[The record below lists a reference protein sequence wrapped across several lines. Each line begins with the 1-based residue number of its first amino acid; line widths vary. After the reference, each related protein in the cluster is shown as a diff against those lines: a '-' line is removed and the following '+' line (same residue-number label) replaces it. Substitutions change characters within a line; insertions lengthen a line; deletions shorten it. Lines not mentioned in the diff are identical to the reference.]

1 MLLVNIKEAIQATRA
16 NLLRTILTMLIIA
29 FGIMALVGILTAIDG
44 IKYAMTD
51 KFSLMGANTFKIM
64 NQSSKIRIGGKK
76 RPRTSDKKN
85 PEITQQNIQ
94 DFMQNYTFPAT
105 ISISSANMQVGQVK
119 YQNRKTNPNI
129 SIKGGDEGFLVVEGY
144 SIAQGRNFNAFE
156 VKEGLSVVIIG
167 EQVRKELFPY
177 QSALQKQVTI
187 NGKHFTVI
195 GVFEE
200 KGSALGFGGDKIVVM
215 PYLTLDKNFASFTG
229 NKNYQ
234 INITV
239 KENTLLEPAIEE
251 ARAVMRKV
259 RGLNT
264 NQEDNFGFIKSDALS
279 TLLMEELAIV
289 KIAATFIGLITLTG
303 AAVGLMNIM
312 LVSVTERTREIGIR
326 KSLGATKKNILS
338 QFLTEAVVIC
348 QLGGILGIILGI
360 LIGNL
365 VSIAIG
371 SQFIIPWLWIGV
383 ALTLCFLVGL
393 GSGIYPAWKASNLDP
408 IEALR
413 YE

>member
-1 MLLVNIKEAIQATRA
+1 MLWINIKEAIQATST

-44 IKYAMTD
+44 INYAMRD

-76 RPRTSDKKN
+76 RPRQSEKKN
-85 PEITQQNIQ
+85 PEISPKNIQ
-94 DFMQNYTFPAT
+94 DFIENYTFPAT
-105 ISISSANMQVGQVK
+105 ISISSANMQIGQIK
-119 YQNRKTNPNI
+119 YENRKTNPNI
-129 SIKGGDEGFLVVEGY
+129 SIKGGDEGFIVVEGY
-144 SIAQGRNFNAFE
+144 NIAQGRNFNPFE
-156 VKEGLSVVIIG
+156 VKEGLSVAIIG
-167 EQVRKELFPY
+167 EQVHKELFPY
-177 QSALQKQVTI
+177 QNPLQKQITI

-200 KGSALGFGGDKIVVM
+200 KGSALGFGGDKVVVM
-215 PYLTLDKNFASFTG
+215 PYLTLDKNFANLTG

-239 KENTLLEPAIEE
+239 KDNALLEPAIEE
-251 ARAVMRKV
+251 ARAVMRKI

-264 NQEDNFGFIKSDALS
+264 QQEDNFGFVKSDALS
-279 TLLMEELAIV
+279 TLLMEQLAIV
-289 KIAATFIGLITLTG
+289 RIAATFIGLITLTG

-338 QFLTEAVVIC
+338 QFLTEAIVIC

-365 VSIAIG
+365 VSFAIG
-371 SQFIIPWLWIGV
+371 SAFIIPWVWIGV
-383 ALTLCFLVGL
+383 AVTLCLLVGL
-393 GSGIYPAWKASNLDP
+393 ISGIYPAWKAANLDP

>member
-1 MLLVNIKEAIQATRA
+1 MLWVNIKEAIQATRA

-76 RPRTSDKKN
+76 RPRSSEKKN
-85 PEITQQNIQ
+85 PEITQKNIQ
-94 DFMQNYTFPAT
+94 DFIQNYTFPAT

-119 YQNRKTNPNI
+119 YENRKTNPNI

-144 SIAQGRNFNAFE
+144 SIAQGRNFNLFE
-156 VKEGLSVVIIG
+156 VKEGLPVVIIG

-177 QSALQKQVTI
+177 QNPLQKQVTI

-215 PYLTLDKNFASFTG
+215 PYLTLDKNFANLTG

-234 INITV
+234 INVTV
-239 KENTLLEPAIEE
+239 KENTLLDPAIEE

-259 RGLNT
+259 RGLNVQ
-264 NQEDNFGFIKSDALS
+264 QEDNFGFIKSDALS
-279 TLLMEELAIV
+279 TLLMDELAIV
-289 KIAATFIGLITLTG
+289 RIAATFIGLITLTG

-348 QLGGILGIILGI
+348 QLGGLLGIILGI

-365 VSIAIG
+365 VSVAIG
-371 SQFIIPWLWIGV
+371 TAFIIPWLWIGV
-383 ALTLCFLVGL
+383 AVTLCLIVGL
-393 GSGIYPAWKASNLDP
+393 VSGIYPAWKAANLDP

>member
-1 MLLVNIKEAIQATRA
+1 MLWINIKEAIQATRV
-16 NLLRTILTMLIIA
+16 NLLRTVLTILIIA

-76 RPRTSDKKN
+76 RPRTSEKKN
-85 PEITQQNIQ
+85 PEITHQNIQ
-94 DFMQNYTFPAT
+94 DFIQNYTFPAT
-105 ISISSANMQVGQVK
+105 ISISSANVQVGQVK
-119 YQNRKTNPNI
+119 YENRKTNPNI

-144 SIAQGRNFNAFE
+144 SIAQGRNFNPFE
-156 VKEGLSVVIIG
+156 VKEGLPVVIIG

-177 QSALQKQVTI
+177 QNPLQKQITI

-200 KGSALGFGGDKIVVM
+200 KGSALGFGGDKIVAM
-215 PYLTLDKNFASFTG
+215 PYLALDKNFASLTG
-229 NKNYQ
+229 NKNYH

-239 KENTLLEPAIEE
+239 KENTLLDPAIEE

-259 RGLNT
+259 RGLSVQ
-264 NQEDNFGFIKSDALS
+264 QEDNFGFIKSDALS
-279 TLLMEELAIV
+279 TLLMDELAIV
-289 KIAATFIGLITLTG
+289 RIAATFIGLITLTG

-326 KSLGATKKNILS
+326 KSLGATKRNILS

-371 SQFIIPWLWIGV
+371 SAFIIPWLWIGV
-383 ALTLCFLVGL
+383 AVTLCLIVGL
-393 GSGIYPAWKASNLDP
+393 ASGIYPAWKAANLDP

>member
-1 MLLVNIKEAIQATRA
+1 MLWVNIKEAIQATRA

-76 RPRTSDKKN
+76 RPRSSEKKN
-85 PEITQQNIQ
+85 PEITQKNIQ
-94 DFMQNYTFPAT
+94 DFIQNYTFPAT
-105 ISISSANMQVGQVK
+105 ISISSANMQLGQVK
-119 YQNRKTNPNI
+119 YENRKTNPNI

-144 SIAQGRNFNAFE
+144 SIAQGRNFNLFE
-156 VKEGLSVVIIG
+156 VKEGLPVVIIG

-177 QSALQKQVTI
+177 QNPLQKQVTI

-215 PYLTLDKNFASFTG
+215 PYLTLDKNFANLTG

-234 INITV
+234 INVTV
-239 KENTLLEPAIEE
+239 KENTLLDPAIEE

-259 RGLNT
+259 RGLNVQ
-264 NQEDNFGFIKSDALS
+264 QEDNFGFIKSDALS
-279 TLLMEELAIV
+279 TLLMDELAIV
-289 KIAATFIGLITLTG
+289 RIAATFIGLITLTG

-348 QLGGILGIILGI
+348 QLGGLLGIILGI

-365 VSIAIG
+365 VSVAIG
-371 SQFIIPWLWIGV
+371 TAFIIPWLWIGV
-383 ALTLCFLVGL
+383 AVTLCLIVGL
-393 GSGIYPAWKASNLDP
+393 VSGIYPAWKAANLDP

>member
-119 YQNRKTNPNI
+119 YENRKTNPNI

-200 KGSALGFGGDKIVVM
+200 KGSALGFGGDKIVAM

>member
-44 IKYAMTD
+44 IKHAMTD

-64 NQSSKIRIGGKK
+64 NQSSKIRISGKK

-85 PEITQQNIQ
+85 PEITQQNIR

-105 ISISSANMQVGQVK
+105 ISISSANVQVGQVK
-119 YQNRKTNPNI
+119 YENRKTNPNI

-144 SIAQGRNFNAFE
+144 TIAQGRNFNAFE

-177 QSALQKQVTI
+177 QSALQKQITI

-200 KGSALGFGGDKIVVM
+200 KGSALGFGGDKIVAM
-215 PYLTLDKNFASFTG
+215 PYLTLDKNFANFTG

-259 RGLNT
+259 RGLST

>member
-1 MLLVNIKEAIQATRA
+1 MLWVNIKEAIKAVRA
-16 NLLRTILTMLIIA
+16 NLLRSILTMLIIA

-44 IKYAMTD
+44 IKHAMTD

-64 NQSSKIRIGGKK
+64 NQSSKIRISGRK
-76 RPRTSDKKN
+76 RPKNVEKKN
-85 PEITQQNIQ
+85 PEITQKQVEQFIQ
-94 DFMQNYTFPAT
+94 SYTFPAT
-105 ISISSANMQVGQVK
+105 ISISSANTQIGQIK
-119 YQNRKTNPNI
+119 YENRKTNPNI
-129 SIKGGDEGFLVVEGY
+129 SIKGGDEGFTVVEGY

-156 VKEGLSVVIIG
+156 VNEGLSVAIIG

-177 QSALQKQVTI
+177 QNPLQKQITI

-215 PYLTLDKNFASFTG
+215 PYLTLDKNFPNLIT
-229 NKNYQ
+229 NKNYH

-239 KENTLLEPAIEE
+239 KENSLLDPAIEE

-259 RGLNT
+259 RGLSAT
-264 NQEDNFGFIKSDALS
+264 QEDNFGFIKSDALS
-279 TLLMEELAIV
+279 TLLLEELAIV
-289 KIAATFIGLITLTG
+289 RIAATFIGLITLTG

-312 LVSVTERTREIGIR
+312 LVSVTERTREIGVR
-326 KSLGATKKNILS
+326 KSLGATKKNILN
-338 QFLTEAVVIC
+338 QFLTEAIVIC
-348 QLGGILGIILGI
+348 QLGGLLGILLGI

-365 VSIAIG
+365 VSVAIG
-371 SQFIIPWLWIGV
+371 SEFIIPWLWIATAV
-383 ALTLCFLVGL
+383 SLCFLVGL
-393 GSGIYPAWKASNLDP
+393 ISGIYPAWKASNLDP